1 MAQSTGVSFIPYY
14 DEGTAFVKR
23 SISHRPAVRALR
35 VAAVAAIAVVVLLA
49 GVAAAGPAAYHAVAG
64 PEASVRCG
72 RTFVPVV
79 PGITVLL
86 EDSVRL
92 IRGKRVGLLTNQT
105 GVDRSGTSDIALLTR
120 SPLAQRAAVRVA
132 VLFSPEH
139 GIRGQ
144 DDREFVPGG
153 TDSAT
158 RIPVYSLYGATVL
171 APPDSILRR
180 LDVLVIDL
188 QDVGARTWTYVASV
202 VYAMRAAARNHVP
215 VLVLDRP
222 NPITGTRTEGPMLD
236 TGLANPDESTP
247 GHPARPYA
255 LAPIP
260 LRHGLTMG
268 ELARY
273 YNEDLHVGADLHV
286 IPARGWRRGEW
297 FDETGLPWI
306 RPSPNLPSLTS
317 ALLYPALVAFEGSNL
332 SVGRGTP
339 DAFQRLGSPWLD
351 AQRVAA
357 LLSSRRLGGVRFDTE
372 TFTPVA
378 PGDGKFGGRAIP
390 GVRIVVTDR
399 SRVETGRLGAALL
412 WAVAQANGDSLRLD
426 TAAFDLRFGDPAAR
440 NALVHGADPDGT
452 MDAARPAVAAFMHR
466 VAPFLLYR

>member
-1 MAQSTGVSFIPYY
+1 
-14 DEGTAFVKR
+14 VKR
-23 SISHRPAVRALR
+23 SITHRAPGRGFRA
-35 VAAVAAIAVVVLLA
+35 AAVAVVVLLA
-49 GVAAAGPAAYHAVAG
+49 GAAAAVPALRDAVAG
-64 PEASVRCG
+64 PEPNVRDAG
-72 RTFVPVV
+72 TVV

-120 SPLAQRAAVRVA
+120 SALAQRAAVHVA
-132 VLFSPEH
+132 ILFSPEH

-153 TDSAT
+153 MDSAS
-158 RIPVYSLYGATVL
+158 RVPVYSLYGATVL
-171 APPDSILRR
+171 PPPDSLLRR
-180 LDVLVIDL
+180 VDVLVIDL
-188 QDVGARTWTYVASV
+188 QDVGTRTWTYVASV
-202 VYAMRAAARNHVP
+202 VYAMRAAARNHMP
-215 VLVLDRP
+215 VVVLDRP

-236 TGLANPDESTP
+236 SSLANPNESTP

-273 YNEDLHVGADLHV
+273 YNDDLRVGADLHV
-286 IPARGWRRGEW
+286 IPARGWRRDQW

-332 SVGRGTP
+332 SVGRGTQ

-351 AQRVAA
+351 APRVVA
-357 LLSSRRLGGVRFDTE
+357 LLSARRLAGVRFDTE

-378 PGDGKFGGRAIP
+378 PGDGKFGGRAIR

-399 SRVETGRLGAALL
+399 SHVETGRLGAALL
-412 WAVAQANGDSLRLD
+412 WAVAQASGDSLRLD
-426 TAAFDLRFGDPAAR
+426 TTAFDLRFGDPAAR
-440 NALVHGADPDGT
+440 NALVRGADPDRT
-452 MDAARPAVAAFMHR
+452 MAAVTPAVAAFTHR
-466 VAPFLLYR
+466 VAPYLLYR

>member
-1 MAQSTGVSFIPYY
+1 LKRIATDGETMRGRRIAASTIV
-14 DEGTAFVKR
+14 V
-23 SISHRPAVRALR
+23 AL
-35 VAAVAAIAVVVLLA
+35 VVL
-49 GVAAAGPAAYHAVAG
+49 AAGASAASHVGLGSAPSARARDG
-64 PEASVRCG
+64 
-72 RTFVPVV
+72 VV

-105 GVDRSGTSDIALLTR
+105 GVDRSGVSDVALLSR
-120 SPLAQRAAVRVA
+120 SPLATRAAVRVT

-139 GIRGQ
+139 GIRGT

-153 TDSAT
+153 VDTAS
-158 RIPVYSLYGATVL
+158 RVPVYSLYGATVL

-188 QDVGARTWTYVASV
+188 QDVGTRTWTYVAST
-202 VYAMRAAARNHVP
+202 VYAMRAAGRAHVP

-222 NPITGTRTEGPMLD
+222 NPITGSRIEGPMLD
-236 TGLANPDESTP
+236 SALANADESAP
-247 GHPARPYA
+247 GRPARPYA
-255 LAPIP
+255 LATIP

-273 YNEDLHVGADLHV
+273 YNDRLGLGADLHV
-286 IPARGWRRGEW
+286 IAMRGWRRASW
-297 FDETGLPWI
+297 FDETGLPWV

-339 DAFQRLGSPWLD
+339 DAFQRLGAPWLD
-351 AQRVAA
+351 APRVAK
-357 LLSSRRLGGVRFDTE
+357 LLADRPLSGVRFEAE
-372 TFTPVA
+372 TFTPSA
-378 PGDGKFGGRAIP
+378 PTDGKFGGRAIP

-399 SRVETGRLGAALL
+399 ARVETGRLGAALL
-412 WAVAQANGDSLRLD
+412 WAVARANGDSLRLD
-426 TAAFDLRFGDPAAR
+426 TTAFDLRFGAPGARAALMR
-440 NALVHGADPDGT
+440 GADPDRTIDG
-452 MDAARPAVAAFMHR
+452 MAPDVAAFAHR
-466 VAPFLLYR
+466 VAPYLLYQ

>member
-1 MAQSTGVSFIPYY
+1 
-14 DEGTAFVKR
+14 VKR
-23 SISHRPAVRALR
+23 SIIHRPAKRALR
-35 VAAVAAIAVVVLLA
+35 VVTVAVVVLLA
-49 GVAAAGPAAYHAVAG
+49 GVAAAVPAVHLAVAR
-64 PEASVRCG
+64 PEPGVRG
-72 RTFVPVV
+72 GGAVV

-105 GVDRSGTSDIALLTR
+105 GVDRSGTSDIALLTG
-120 SPLAQRAAVRVA
+120 SPLAQRAAVRVT

-153 TDSAT
+153 MDST
-158 RIPVYSLYGATVL
+158 SRIPVYSLYGATVL

-188 QDVGARTWTYVASV
+188 QDVGTRTWTYVASV
-202 VYAMRAAARNHVP
+202 VYAMRAAARTHVP
-215 VLVLDRP
+215 VVVLDRP
-222 NPITGTRTEGPMLD
+222 NPITGTRTEGPMLNSA
-236 TGLANPDESTP
+236 LASSDASAP

-273 YNEDLHVGADLHV
+273 YNDDLHVGADLHV
-286 IPARGWRRGEW
+286 IPARGWRRDQW
-297 FDETGLPWI
+297 FDDTGLPWI
-306 RPSPNLPSLTS
+306 RPSPNLPDLTS

-332 SVGRGTP
+332 SVGRGTA

-351 AQRVAA
+351 AQRVVA
-357 LLSSRRLGGVRFDTE
+357 LLSARRLAGVRFDTE

-378 PGDGKFGGRAIP
+378 PGDGKFGGRAVP
-390 GVRIVVTDR
+390 GVHIVVTDR

-412 WAVAQANGDSLRLD
+412 WAVARANADSLRLD
-426 TAAFDLRFGDPAAR
+426 TMAFDLRFGDPAVR
-440 NALVHGADPDGT
+440 RALVHGADPERTIAGVT
-452 MDAARPAVAAFMHR
+452 PAVTAFMHR
-466 VAPFLLYR
+466 VAPYLLYH